1 MAKKDTKKNAAAAA
15 GPDAA
20 LDALQSAKTTPT
32 GLAIAK
38 NIVGQVLL
46 PADLSALD
54 AMVTA
59 FGERSAS
66 LTADEKAT
74 AIKIVDD
81 WDQSVTQ
88 RIRTNASM
96 ANEILAFLDGQ
107 SMGGDCVDRCIELF
121 HDAFG
126 DTPEYDAYKDALE
139 ACADVR
145 REKPVADAA
154 CGDMTLDMAD
164 KIRTD
169 NYNAELRWRRQVNA
183 ADATYAKAVKA
194 YVKSILILPETV
206 DAMSRL
212 RAYARKATRL
222 AAECSD
228 KAAKAKINISI
239 SDKDTR
245 ALLHELM
252 DFAKKF

>member
-1 MAKKDTKKNAAAAA
+1 MTKKDAKKNAA
-15 GPDAA
+15 PDAA
-20 LDALQSAKTTPT
+20 LTTLQDAKAPAT
-32 GLAIAK
+32 GLAIAQ
-38 NIVGQVLL
+38 NIVGQILL

-54 AMVTA
+54 AMVKA
-59 FGERSAS
+59 FGDRSAK

-74 AIKIVDD
+74 AIQIVDD
-81 WDQSVTQ
+81 WDKSVTQ
-88 RIRTNASM
+88 RISTNASM

-126 DTPEYDAYKDALE
+126 DTPEYDAYKSALE
-139 ACADVR
+139 ACADIR
-145 REKPVADAA
+145 REQPVADAA

-164 KIRTD
+164 RIRSD
-169 NYNAELRWRRQVNA
+169 NYNAELKWRRQVSA
-183 ADATYAKAVKA
+183 ADAACAKAVKA
-194 YVKSILILPETV
+194 YVKSVLAMPETK

-212 RAYARKATRL
+212 RSYARKATRL
-222 AAECSD
+222 AADCSD

-239 SDKDTR
+239 SDEDTR